1 MLGHLLTS
9 RSSDLMSAAHSL
21 TKPLFPLV
29 DVEGNVNYF
38 LPPLR
43 AFPFP
48 GDPSRITKLGFR
60 SLLSARPPVK
70 ERIVDVF
77 LHLSVYSTLIQGRYR
92 QQIDPADCDRFA
104 DFRNSVHHALF
115 GLPNEHDP
123 VENILDTCD
132 LSSEDTSASH
142 ELYLTCRLAA
152 NLYAT
157 HVTFPVPRS
166 SLLRAM
172 ILPLL
177 TDKLDQMTKIMSSPL
192 LLWCATVAAIAAEGM
207 SECSQLTA
215 YVKDLCHELKV
226 TSYIRFL
233 EILQSFAWVEVAC
246 CEGCYRLWEG
256 LAVTEAGERPE
267 ISTAD
272 AV

>member
-1 MLGHLLTS
+1 
-9 RSSDLMSAAHSL
+9 MSAAHSL

-29 DVEGNVNYF
+29 DVEGNVTHS

-48 GDPSRITKLGFR
+48 GDPSRVTKLGFR
-60 SLLSARPPVK
+60 TLLSARPPVK
-70 ERIVDVF
+70 EGIVDVF
-77 LHLSVYSTLIQGRYR
+77 LRLSVYSTLIQGRYR
-92 QQIDPADCDRFA
+92 QQLDPTDCDRFA

-115 GLPNEHDP
+115 GLPDEHDP
-123 VENILDTCD
+123 VEAILDTCD
-132 LSSEDTSASH
+132 SPFEDTFVSN

-152 NLYAT
+152 ILYAT
-157 HVTFPVPRS
+157 HVTFPIPRS
-166 SLLRAM
+166 SLLRAK

-177 TDKLDQMTKIMSSPL
+177 TDKLNAITKIVSSPL
-192 LLWCATVAAIAAEGM
+192 LLWCAAVAAIAAEGM
-207 SECSQLTA
+207 SEYSLLTA
-215 YVKDLCHELKV
+215 HVKDLCHELKV

-246 CEGCYRLWEG
+246 CEGCYRLWEK
-256 LAVTEAGERPE
+256 LATTGVSEPLE

>member
-1 MLGHLLTS
+1 
-9 RSSDLMSAAHSL
+9 MSAAHSL
-21 TKPLFPLV
+21 TKPLFPLF
-29 DVEGNVNYF
+29 DVEGNVTYF

-48 GDPSRITKLGFR
+48 GDPSRVTKLGFR
-60 SLLSARPPVK
+60 NLLSARPPVK
-70 ERIVDVF
+70 EGIVNVF

-92 QQIDPADCDRFA
+92 QQIDPEDCDRFA
-104 DFRNSVHHALF
+104 DFRNQVHHGLF
-115 GLPNEHDP
+115 SLPNEHDP
-123 VENILDTCD
+123 VEAILDTGD
-132 LSSEDTSASH
+132 SSADTFVSH

-172 ILPLL
+172 IIPLL
-177 TDKLDQMTKIMSSPL
+177 TDKLTQITKIVSSPL
-192 LLWCATVAAIAAEGM
+192 LLWCATVAAIAADEM
-207 SECSQLTA
+207 TEYSQLTA
-215 YVKDLCHELKV
+215 HVKELCLELRV
-226 TSYIRFL
+226 TNYIRFL

-246 CEGCYRLWEG
+246 CEGCYRLWEK
-256 LAVTEAGERPE
+256 LAITGAGEHLE
-267 ISTAD
+267 ISAAD